1 MSKVE
6 IVLESSNINAF
17 LRSEAM
23 KSMLEER
30 AAQVAAAAGEG
41 YTYRTHDSGQRIIA
55 TIYAETDEARKDNLE
70 NNTLL
75 KALK

>member
-6 IVLESSNINAF
+6 IVLESSNINAW
-17 LRSEAM
+17 LRSEDM
-23 KSMLEER
+23 KSMLEAR
-30 AAQVAAAAGEG
+30 AAQVAATAGTG
-41 YTYRTHDSGQRIIA
+41 YAYRTHDTGQRIIA
-55 TIYAETDEARKDNLE
+55 TVYAETDEARKDNLE